1 MGTRLVVF
9 FFFSKTDERAG
20 ASAGASAERSRSINP
35 PQFLFSYARTRR
47 SPKPKRG
54 SVNRPDYE
62 WTAY

>member
-9 FFFSKTDERAG
+9 FFFSKTDER
-20 ASAGASAERSRSINP
+20 AGASAERSRSINP